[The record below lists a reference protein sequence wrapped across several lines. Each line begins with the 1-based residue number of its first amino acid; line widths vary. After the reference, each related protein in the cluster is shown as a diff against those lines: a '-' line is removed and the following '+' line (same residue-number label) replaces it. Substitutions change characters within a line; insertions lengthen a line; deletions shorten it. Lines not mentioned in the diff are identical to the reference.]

1 MEGYQEVNEIDLIDL
16 MFYCLKR
23 WRVIVICMILFAAF
37 AGVYKYQATIEEN
50 QVKREEQIRQD
61 TAEAVGGEEQAE
73 SEPIVFEDPVSSAVK
88 FAIVGMIGGVFGV
101 CLMFSM
107 SYGMNGKLQ
116 NESNFQQR
124 FGMPLLGVI
133 RKRETR
139 KKIFGFVDWWICRL
153 EEGPYAKIPR
163 NEQIKIAAVNVQVAI
178 HRNPKEKIKR
188 VMLAGTVA
196 GDDVIEICEWLA
208 EEIEDVTFSPYRQ
221 IVFHAAALKKLEY
234 YEGVLFIEKKGE
246 SRKSLVKHEVK
257 LVMDRNVKILGTILC

>member
-23 WRVIVICMILFAAF
+23 WRWIIVCMILFGIL

-61 TAEAVGGEEQAE
+61 TAEAVEGEAEVE

-88 FAIVGMIGGVFGV
+88 FAIVGMIGGACLV
-101 CLMFSM
+101 CLIFCM
-107 SYGMNGKLQ
+107 SYVMSGKLQ
-116 NESNFQQR
+116 NEGNFQKK

-133 RKRETR
+133 RKSQKKR
-139 KKIFGFVDWWICRL
+139 KVFGFVDKWINRL
-153 EEGPYAKIPR
+153 EEGPCAKMPR
-163 NEQIKIAAVNVQVAI
+163 NEQIKIAAVNVQSAI
-178 HRNPKEKIKR
+178 HRNSDVKIKR
-188 VMLAGTVA
+188 VMIAGTVA
-196 GDDVIEICEWLA
+196 SDDVIEICEQLV

-246 SRKSLVKHEVK
+246 SYENLIRQEKNLV
-257 LVMDRNVKILGTILC
+257 LDREIKVLGVIVC